1 MWFKN
6 LIVYRLTESF
16 AFTSAELEQKL
27 EQMRF
32 RPCGSHNEFSF
43 GWAAPCPESE
53 QLVHSS
59 NGFMM
64 ICGKKEEKLLP
75 ASVVNELLAE
85 KITAHEVD
93 YGRMP
98 SKKQRTEMKD
108 ELIFG
113 LLPRAFSHSRKT
125 FAYIDV
131 KGGWVVVDSASSN
144 KAEDLLSCVRS
155 CLGSFPIV
163 PLNTKQTPV
172 FVLTE
177 WLDGENIPDG
187 VVVDY
192 ECELKSQDENGAVVR
207 CKKHDLHLPEIKN
220 HLRAG
225 KRVTKLALSW
235 DDRLAFVLDENLA
248 VKRLQ
253 FLELVQS
260 KALDLDAETP
270 QQRFDA
276 DFAIMTTELAGFL
289 PKLVEWF
296 GGLNV

>member
-6 LIVYRLTESF
+6 LSVYRLTEPF
-16 AFTSAELEQKL
+16 ALTSAELEQKL
-27 EQMRF
+27 EPMRF
-32 RPCGSHNEFSF
+32 KPCGSHDEAKF
-43 GWAAPCPESE
+43 GWTAPCPESE

-75 ASVVNELLAE
+75 SSVVNEIYAE
-85 KITAHEVD
+85 KANEHEANT
-93 YGRMP
+93 GRRL
-98 SKKQRTEMKD
+98 SAKQRK
-108 ELIFG
+108 ELKEEIIFD

-125 FAYIDV
+125 YTCIDV

-155 CLGSFPIV
+155 CLGSLPIV
-163 PLNTKQTPV
+163 PLNTKQTPM
-172 FVLTE
+172 FVMTE
-177 WLDGENIPDG
+177 WLEKETRPAGIYFDEEVKLVCNDADGATAVCRHQD
-187 VVVDY
+187 
-192 ECELKSQDENGAVVR
+192 LSQ
-207 CKKHDLHLPEIKN
+207 PEIKK
-220 HLRAG
+220 HLESG
-225 KRVTKLALSW
+225 KQVVSLAMTWEERLS
-235 DDRLAFVLDENLA
+235 FVLHESLA

-260 KALDLDAETP
+260 QVLDLDAETP

-276 DFAIMTTELAGFL
+276 DFAIMTAELAEFL

-296 GGLNV
+296 GGLNG